1 MPGLESRGR
10 DLRRCDA
17 GRESDPTCCRSSS
30 KYTASLRGNGNR
42 FAAREVLGSA
52 PWPSSNLL
60 ALVRRGVIEKLD
72 GSASDGG
79 AFYRLVAPLGVERAL
94 RELTL
99 L

>member
-1 MPGLESRGR
+1 MRN
-10 DLRRCDA
+10 
-17 GRESDPTCCRSSS
+17 
-30 KYTASLRGNGNR
+30 AS
-42 FAAREVLGSA
+42 AKPSVVTTPA
-52 PWPSSNLL
+52 SSNLL